1 MSKFNP
7 KSVKMHQNS
16 VIYDMYNGDAFLEV
30 MKGGAGGA
38 ET

>member
-1 MSKFNP
+1 MQP
-7 KSVKMHQNS
+7 
-16 VIYDMYNGDAFLEV
+16 ITYDMYNGDAFLEV

>member
-1 MSKFNP
+1 
-7 KSVKMHQNS
+7 MHQNATN
-16 VIYDMYNGDAFLEV
+16 YDMYNGDAFLEV